1 MRFAGGSVIFLAPL
15 ILLISGRASADFLEE
30 FTRTRNFAQ
39 ETLSVMRGVRESVP
53 VDTSLLREKSQTM
66 GLDALIRQKAAR
78 HGIDPNFVR
87 AVIAVESGYNPS
99 ALSPKGAMG
108 LMQLMP
114 ATAYDLRV
122 ENPWDPAENLEGG
135 IFYLASLLS
144 EFRDVRH
151 ALVAYNAGPE
161 VVRKKLTVPQETKQY
176 VRLVLTHFNRSF
188 EQQEERK
195 KRGS

>member
-1 MRFAGGSVIFLAPL
+1 MRFAGGSVIFLAAL

-30 FTRTRNFAQ
+30 FTRTRDFAQ

-53 VDTSLLREKSQTM
+53 VDTSLLRGKSQTI

-87 AVIAVESGYNPS
+87 AVIAVESGYNPF
-99 ALSPKGAMG
+99 ARSPKGAMG

-114 ATAYDLRV
+114 ATAAELGV
-122 ENPWDPAENLEGG
+122 ANPWEPEENLEGG
-135 IFYLASLLS
+135 IYYLASLLS
-144 EFRDVRH
+144 EFRDVKD
-151 ALVAYNAGPE
+151 ALIAYNAGPE

-188 EQQEERK
+188 EKQEERK